1 MISIGITGSFSV
13 GKSLILNILNQKNY
27 KTFIADEVVRE
38 FYQDENIQKQIIGFH
53 PALEGFNKKLITN
66 LFFTDSFFKKR
77 ITNLVH
83 PYIEKQ
89 LKIFIR
95 ENSDQQIIFSE
106 IPLLFEA
113 NFTQYFN
120 YITTV
125 FCSEKTRLI
134 RAKSRADF
142 SFKKFRQIQRSQL
155 SQIEKIKLA
164 HFTVNTN
171 INLLKLNEK
180 IDQLIQKIKCQSS
193 RKQIEK

>member
-27 KTFIADEVVRE
+27 KTFIADEVVRK
-38 FYQDENIQKQIIGFH
+38 FYQDENIQKQIIEFH
-53 PALEGFNKKLITN
+53 PALVGFDKKLITN
-66 LFFTDSFFKKR
+66 LLFTDSLFKKR

-83 PYIEKQ
+83 PHIEKQ

-120 YITTV
+120 YIITV

-134 RAKSRADF
+134 RAKSRTDF
-142 SFKKFRQIQRSQL
+142 SFKKFRQIQRNQL

-171 INLLKLNEK
+171 INLLKLNDK

-193 RKQIEK
+193 QKQIEK